1 MSEAEKGRLIA
12 HLAGFLAQVGR
23 DDVVE
28 RNLAHFHAADAE
40 YGRRLEAAVKALR
53 SGDEA

>member
-1 MSEAEKGRLIA
+1 MSPEERAARLVADIA
-12 HLAGFLAQVGR
+12 GSPSQVTW

-40 YGRRLEAAVKALR
+40 
-53 SGDEA
+53 